1 MGLDLSRLTVM
12 VVDDNAHMRR
22 IVKEILRSLGVTHI
36 SEAVDG
42 ADALKAMRAISPDIV
57 IADLDMRPL
66 DGLEFTRLVR
76 TAGDSPDP
84 YVPIIMLTGHTE
96 AYRVAQARDAGVNEF
111 LAKPISVKGLYA
123 RIHAIIHRPRQYVR
137 TKGFAGPDR
146 RRRTKNPD
154 SMGIVERRRDHRTDA
169 APGAPA
175 LAGSDAGPARRS

>member
-22 IVKEILRSLGVTHI
+22 IVKEILRSLGVTQI

-42 ADALKAMRAISPDIV
+42 ADALKAMRVVSADIV

-76 TAGDSPDP
+76 TAADSPDP

-96 AYRVAQARDAGVNEF
+96 AYRVVQARDAGVNEF

-123 RIHAIIHRPRQYVR
+123 RIHSIIRRPRQYVR

-146 RRRTKNPD
+146 RRRDRNPD
-154 SMGIVERRRDHRTDA
+154 SMGLVERRRDRRA
-169 APGAPA
+169 GEGPGSPA
-175 LAGSDAGPARRS
+175 LAGSGAGPARRS